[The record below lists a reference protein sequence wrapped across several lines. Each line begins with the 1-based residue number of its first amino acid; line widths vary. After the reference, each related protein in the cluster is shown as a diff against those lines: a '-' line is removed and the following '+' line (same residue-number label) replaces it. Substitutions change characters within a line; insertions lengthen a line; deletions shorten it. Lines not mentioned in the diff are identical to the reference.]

1 MIEVSYEGGLT
12 MWRWEAEGQPKAV
25 VAILHSA
32 YENHRWY
39 AWLIEKFRSA
49 GFHVV
54 MGDLPGHGDQAKYAR
69 YHEEDFK
76 EYFTYTKILLKVAL
90 EYNLP
95 LFIVG
100 NGLGSTIAMQVLQKN
115 KTEYAGVILT
125 SPWLHLKLTPGKL
138 SNALS
143 SFSAIT
149 SNVKLK
155 HEINLQHFS
164 RNTDVLM
171 ELKENLPLNS
181 MVTVKWYREWQQ
193 LTRTF
198 RDPEYKFPNI
208 PLLVMTGENDK
219 LTDISITKKWL
230 LQQSL
235 SEFHYKEWHGCL
247 HSLYFELEREDVFQY
262 TIDFINNVLRNL
274 GYIIE

>member
-1 MIEVSYEGGLT
+1 
-12 MWRWEAEGQPKAV
+12 MWKWEAEGQPKAV

-32 YENHRWY
+32 YEHHRWY

-54 MGDLPGHGDQAKYAR
+54 MGDLPGHGSQAKYER
-69 YHEEDFK
+69 YHDEDFGG
-76 EYFTYTKILLKVAL
+76 YLTYTKVLLNVAL

-95 LFIVG
+95 LFIIG
-100 NGLGSTIAMQVLQKN
+100 NGLGGTIAMQAVHKFKIQC
-115 KTEYAGVILT
+115 AGVVIT
-125 SPWLHLKLTPGKL
+125 SPWLNLKLPPGKL

-143 SFSAIT
+143 SISAIT

-155 HEINLQHFS
+155 HEVTLQHFS
-164 RNTDVLM
+164 RNTDVLI

-181 MVTVKWYREWQQ
+181 VVTVKWYRDWQQ
-193 LTRTF
+193 ATRMI
-198 RDPEYKFPNI
+198 RDIEFKFPNV

-219 LTDISITKKWL
+219 ITDISVTKKWL

-235 SEFHYKEWHGCL
+235 SEFQFKQWSGCL
-247 HSLYFELEREDVFQY
+247 HSLYFELEREEVYRY
-262 TIDFINNVLRNL
+262 TLDFVDNILRDL
-274 GYIIE
+274 GYIID

>member
-1 MIEVSYEGGLT
+1 MKESVT
-12 MWRWEAEGQPKAV
+12 MWKWEAEQQPKAV
-25 VAILHSA
+25 VVILHSA
-32 YENHRWY
+32 YEHHRWY

-54 MGDLPGHGDQAKYAR
+54 MGDLPGHGAQAKYAR
-69 YHEEDFK
+69 YHDEDFDD
-76 EYFTYTKILLKVAL
+76 YHNYTKLLLKVAL

-95 LFIVG
+95 LFVVA
-100 NGLGSTIAMQVLQKN
+100 NGLGATIATYVLQKN
-115 KTEYAGVILT
+115 KIECAGVILT
-125 SPWLHLKLTPGKL
+125 SPWFNLKSTPGKL
-138 SNALS
+138 PNALS
-143 SFSAIT
+143 SISAIT

-155 HEINLQHFS
+155 HELNLQHFS

-193 LTRTF
+193 ITRTI
-198 RDPEYKFPNI
+198 RDVEFKFPNV

-219 LTDISITKKWL
+219 VIDIATTKKWL

-235 SEFHYKEWHGCL
+235 SEFQYKQWNGCL
-247 HSLYFELEREDVFQY
+247 HSLYFELEREEVFRY
-262 TIDFINNVLRNL
+262 TTDFIDNVLRDL
-274 GYIIE
+274 GYIVE